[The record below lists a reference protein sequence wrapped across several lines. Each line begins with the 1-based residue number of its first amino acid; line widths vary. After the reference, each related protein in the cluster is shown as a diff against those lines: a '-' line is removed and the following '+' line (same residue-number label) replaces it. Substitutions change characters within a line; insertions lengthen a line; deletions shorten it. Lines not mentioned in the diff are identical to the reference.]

1 MKVLFVTN
9 NINVP
14 GNGICTSVN
23 TTVQHLRERGI
34 DARFLSGISKDKDVP
49 QPDFPLKRLHFP
61 IFQPIIDANGFSYA
75 RRDRRVIREAVE
87 WADIIHI
94 TEPLFLQTDAIRMAE
109 KMGKPVV
116 GTFHLYTQN
125 ILDEIPLASWEWSND
140 LLMKSWIKAFFNRCS
155 YVQCPTQAVR
165 KLLEKYGCKSRLE
178 VISNGTSIPVE
189 PVKAS
194 MPSTGPYLILTTGR
208 LCEVKSQMTLVE
220 AMRYS
225 RHSGEIQLFFAGN
238 GVNRERLRKAGS
250 RLVSE
255 GILRYQPEIEF
266 LTPAGLETLNR
277 KAYLYVHCSRMEVEG
292 LGCLE
297 AIREGAVPVISQG
310 ELVGTTDF
318 ALDSRSL
325 FPAGDAKALAERID
339 WWIEHPRERERM
351 GQEYADF
358 SRKYDIE
365 KSITS
370 LIEMYRKALTR

>member
-75 RRDRRVIREAVE
+75 RRDRRVIREAVG

-255 GILRYQPEIEF
+255 GILRYQPVIEF

-370 LIEMYRKALTR
+370 LIEMYKKALTR

>member
-23 TTVQHLRERGI
+23 VTVRHLRERGI
-34 DARFLSGISKDKDVP
+34 DARFLSGISRDPETP
-49 QPDFPLKRLHFP
+49 QPDFPLDRLHFP

-75 RRDRRVIREAVE
+75 KRDRRVIREAVQ
-87 WADIIHI
+87 WADIVHI

-109 KMGKPVV
+109 KMGKTIV

-125 ILDEIPLASWEWSND
+125 ILNEIPLASWKWSND
-140 LLMKSWIKAFFNRCS
+140 LLMKNWVAAFFNHCS

-165 KLLEKYGCKSRLE
+165 NLLERYGCKSRLE
-178 VISNGTSIPVE
+178 VISNGTTIPAE
-189 PVKAS
+189 PVTAGI
-194 MPSTGPYLILTTGR
+194 PSADPYLILTTGR
-208 LCEVKSQMTLVE
+208 LCEVKNQMMLIE

-225 RHSGEIQLFFAGN
+225 RHSSEIQLYFAGN
-238 GVNRERLRKAGS
+238 GVNRDRILKAGA

-255 GILRYQPEIEF
+255 GILRYQPVVEF
-266 LTPAGLETLNR
+266 HTQAELEALNR
-277 KAYLYVHCSRMEVEG
+277 KAYLYVHCSKMEVEG

-318 ALDSRSL
+318 ALDGRSL
-325 FPAGDAKALAERID
+325 YPAGDAKALADRID
-339 WWIEHPRERERM
+339 WWIEHPAERERM

-358 SRKYDIE
+358 SRRFDIE

-370 LIEMYRKALTR
+370 LIEMYNKALIK